1 MRGSTDLEVGE
12 LAVDA
17 VVEGRV
23 ASLRLAGELDVR
35 TVGALVEAYEPLFV
49 GDVDAIHIDGT
60 DLTFV
65 DSAGLR
71 AIVVG
76 LVRATEAGIVY
87 QVTEASDPFER
98 VLAIT
103 GLSEALGR

>member
-1 MRGSTDLEVGE
+1 MSRSTGLEVGE

-17 VVEGRV
+17 AVDGRV
-23 ASLRLAGELDVR
+23 ASVRLAGELDVR
-35 TVGALVEAYEPLFV
+35 TVGSLVEAYETLFSR
-49 GDVDAIHIDGT
+49 DLEAIEIDGGE
-60 DLTFV
+60 LSFV

-71 AIVVG
+71 AIVIG
-76 LVRATEAGIVY
+76 LVRASDAGIGF

>member
-1 MRGSTDLEVGE
+1 MRGSTSLKVGE
-12 LAVDA
+12 LAVDS

-23 ASLRLAGELDVR
+23 ASVRLTGELDVR
-35 TVGALVEAYEPLFV
+35 TVGALVKAYEPLFA
-49 GDVDAIHIDGT
+49 GDLEAIEIDGA
-60 DLTFV
+60 DLTFI
-65 DSAGLR
+65 DSAGIR

-76 LVRATEAGIVY
+76 LVRATEAGISY
-87 QVTEASDPFER
+87 QVTEASHPFER

>member
-1 MRGSTDLEVGE
+1 MRGSTTLQLGE

-17 VVEGRV
+17 AVDGRL

-35 TVGALVEAYEPLFV
+35 TVGYLVEAYDTLFAGGV
-49 GDVDAIHIDGT
+49 ESIEIDGAE
-60 DLTFV
+60 LSFV

-71 AIVVG
+71 AIVIG
-76 LVRATEAGIVY
+76 LVRASDAGIEF